1 MIEFKSC
8 IRCGGDVN
16 VDSDW
21 YGEFKKCLQC
31 GWTKDLPSD
40 PLSKLADVVRLPRD
54 VEIRKAG

>member
-1 MIEFKSC
+1 M
-8 IRCGGDVN
+8 N